1 MRKSSRFGVQRI
13 VLLFMAAMPLFELIL
28 HRPWLVVIAAVLV
41 LFMLEER
48 ADSAGHQPSDG
59 RIATNFVLYSL
70 GLGMIGSIG
79 VILPGLFAA
88 PTAALLPGF
97 GLSSWLV
104 LPAWASWLAFFLV
117 DSFINYWLHR
127 LSHSL
132 PWLWRIHRV
141 HHSDPAVDVST
152 ALRSHPL
159 ELLPNYL
166 GQLAAIAVVGA
177 TPLQALGVALVNG
190 VWALF
195 AHADLRRTALDF
207 PPSLRVLVSPAY
219 HRVHHSALTAQADS
233 NYATMLTLWDHVFA
247 TARVPQREQIAEIGL
262 GPGYAGALTLRG
274 QLALPLCSMGLNG
287 ALVRPPAI
295 RLTRRH
301 PEAAPDP
308 GSPGGL

>member
-1 MRKSSRFGVQRI
+1 MS
-13 VLLFMAAMPLFELIL
+13 AMPLSELIL
-28 HRPWLVVIAAVLV
+28 HRPWLVVIAAVLI
-41 LFMLEER
+41 LFVLEER
-48 ADSAGHQPSDG
+48 ASSTGSPRSDG
-59 RIATNFVLYSL
+59 RIGTNFALYGL

-88 PTAALLPGF
+88 PRAALLPGF
-97 GLSSWLV
+97 GLSSWLA
-104 LPAWASWLAFFLV
+104 LPAWASLLGLFLT
-117 DSFINYWLHR
+117 DSFFGYWLHR
-127 LSHSL
+127 LNQTL

-159 ELLPNYL
+159 ELLPSYL

-177 TPLQALGVALVNG
+177 TPLQALGVALVNM

-195 AHADLRRTALDF
+195 VHANLRRTAMDF
-207 PPSLRVLVSPAY
+207 PPLLRAFVSPAY
-219 HRVHHSALTAQADS
+219 HRVHHSAVPAQTDS

-247 TARVPQREQIAEIGL
+247 TARAPHREHISEIGL

-274 QLALPLCSMGLNG
+274 QLALPLRGMGVNG
-287 ALVRPPAI
+287 ALVRPPAV